1 MPNIMKMGDEARY
14 LGSWDVMDGE
24 IVLTISDFK
33 EEMVEGDAGRKQKK
47 CILYF
52 VEHGVKPMVCNL
64 TNRKTLAKLYH
75 TTDSTKLKGKL
86 VKIGTDKVKAFGD
99 IHDALRIRNVVPT
112 APKQNAP
119 AQSTP
124 KCAECGKPIAAAG
137 GMNPEQVAQYTAK
150 KYGKVLCGECATKAA
165 SAAKGGA
172 E

>member
-1 MPNIMKMGDEARY
+1 MPDIMKMGDEARY
-14 LGSWDVMDGE
+14 LGSWDVIDGE
-24 IVLTISDFK
+24 IVLTIADFK

-52 VEHGVKPMVCNL
+52 AEQGVKPMVCNL
-64 TNRKTLAKLYH
+64 TNRKALAKLYH
-75 TTDSTKLKGKL
+75 TTDSTKLRGKL

-119 AQSTP
+119 AQSIP
-124 KCAECGKPIAAAG
+124 KCSECGEQITSAG
-137 GMNPEQVAQYTAK
+137 GMNPEQVAAYTAK
-150 KYGKVLCGECATKAA
+150 KYGKALCGECATKAA
-165 SAAKGGA
+165 NAEKDGA

>member
-24 IVLTISDFK
+24 IVLTIADFK
-33 EEMVEGDAGRKQKK
+33 EEMVEGDGGRKQKK

-52 VEHGVKPMVCNL
+52 AEQGVKPLVCNL
-64 TNRKTLAKLYH
+64 TNRKTLARLYH
-75 TTDSTKLKGKL
+75 TTDSAKLKGKL
-86 VKIGTDKVKAFGD
+86 VKIGTDQVKAFGG

-112 APKQNAP
+112 APKQTAP
-119 AQSTP
+119 AQSAP

-150 KYGKVLCGECATKAA
+150 KYCKALCGECATKAA
-165 SAAKGGA
+165 SAAK
-172 E
+172 ED